1 MSFLLGGEK
10 AASAMATKGSV
21 FVDTSGWA
29 YLVDRNAELHHTVQ
43 AIYQQVVAQRRL
55 LVTTNYIIAELVALL
70 TSRSRIPRQQI
81 VLFIDALKTT
91 PHIEVIHIDLDLDAA
106 SWTLLKAH
114 ADKEWSLVDASSFVV
129 MSKHGMMEAL
139 TTDHHF
145 TQAGFVRLPASN
157 SIK

>member
-1 MSFLLGGEK
+1 
-10 AASAMATKGSV
+10 MATRGSV

-29 YLVDRNAELHHTVQ
+29 YLVDRSAELHHSVH
-43 AIYQQVVAQRRL
+43 AIYQQMMSQRRL

-106 SWTLLKAH
+106 SWTLLH
-114 ADKEWSLVDASSFVV
+114 V
-129 MSKHGMMEAL
+129 
-139 TTDHHF
+139 
-145 TQAGFVRLPASN
+145 
-157 SIK
+157 